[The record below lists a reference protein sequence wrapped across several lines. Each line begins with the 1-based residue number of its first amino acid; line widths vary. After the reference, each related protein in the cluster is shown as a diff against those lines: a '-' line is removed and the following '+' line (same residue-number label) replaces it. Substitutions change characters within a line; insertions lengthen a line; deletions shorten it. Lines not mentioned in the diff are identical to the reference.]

1 MNKLTKSLFA
11 RQILRD
17 AIPFRMGEEAIPVRC
32 RARPALLC
40 VWTPDPET
48 GRLIC
53 TWKRPTDENNSAT
66 QDAEEPL
73 PALQMAA

>member
-1 MNKLTKSLFA
+1 MNKLTKILFA
-11 RQILRD
+11 PRPVARD
-17 AIPFRMGEEAIPVRC
+17 AISARRVEEHI
-32 RARPALLC
+32 PALRRERLIS

-53 TWKRPTDENNSAT
+53 TWRRPAAESDSAT
-66 QDAEEPL
+66 ANAGEPP